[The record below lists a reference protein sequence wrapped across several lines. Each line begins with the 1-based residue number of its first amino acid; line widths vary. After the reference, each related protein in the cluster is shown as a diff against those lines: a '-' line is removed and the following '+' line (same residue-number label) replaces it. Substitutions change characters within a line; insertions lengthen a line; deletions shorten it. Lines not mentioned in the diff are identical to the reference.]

1 MRRSGASVVKRA
13 ALALAVGVAALA
25 AACGGGGEGEDATA
39 SVTLDQLPEMVL
51 HLEDLPAGYVSGEA
65 GEVRGSA
72 DMGTLG
78 GYTAY
83 YFRLDESGQFQG
95 EATCVWASVALYE
108 SSGKAKAA
116 LEEAK
121 RLSEGQPESVSIP
134 VIGDGSTARFHFPRG
149 VPHSCGG
156 GNGDQA
162 LHDVD
167 AEVAAVLFRKGRIE
181 GSITFWTLSQ
191 GTSVDTAVECARELL
206 ARIDAA
212 SEE

>member
-1 MRRSGASVVKRA
+1 MRRSSAFVVQRA
-13 ALALAVGVAALA
+13 ALAFALGVVASV
-25 AACGGGGEGEDATA
+25 AACGGGEEGEDATA
-39 SVTLDQLPEMVL
+39 SIILGQLPEMIL
-51 HLEDLPAGYVSGEA
+51 QLEDLPSGYVSGEA
-65 GEVRGSA
+65 GEVRGSE

-108 SSGKAKAA
+108 SSGKAKTA

-156 GNGDQA
+156 GDGDQA
-162 LHDVD
+162 LHEVN
-167 AEVAAVLFRKGRIE
+167 AEVTAVLFHKGRIE
-181 GSITFWTLSQ
+181 GSITFWTLAQ
-191 GTSVDTAVECARELL
+191 GTSVDTAVEFATKQL

-212 SEE
+212 LGE

>member
-1 MRRSGASVVKRA
+1 MHRSVAFVVQRA
-13 ALALAVGVAALA
+13 ALALAAGVAVSA

-39 SVTLDQLPEMVL
+39 SVTLDQLSEIVL
-51 HLEDLPAGYVSGEA
+51 HLEDLPAGYVSSEA

-72 DMGTLG
+72 GMGTLG

-95 EATCVWASVALYE
+95 EAACVWASVTLYE
-108 SSGKAKAA
+108 SSGEAKAA
-116 LEEAK
+116 LQEAK
-121 RLSEGQPESVSIP
+121 RRSEGQPESVSIP
-134 VIGDGSTARFHFPRG
+134 TIGDDSAARSYFPRG

-156 GNGDQA
+156 GDGDQA

-167 AEVAAVLFRKGRIE
+167 AEVTAVLFRKGRIE
-181 GSITFWTLSQ
+181 GSITFWTLSR
-191 GTSVDTAVECARELL
+191 GTSVDMAVECAREQL

-212 SEE
+212 LGE